1 MSLKT
6 EILQIPIEGNW
17 SFKESIIKMYFSD
30 KDYSLDKFSLI
41 KENKNYIDVFFR
53 IDDEAERIYNELLK
67 ALSIKNIEAKSE
79 KMLEIKNKVRE
90 YTLSIPIKYVDKVN
104 NKDDIILN
112 FPQSACEVYYDN
124 MTGYKREKGEDF
136 FVM

>member
-1 MSLKT
+1 
-6 EILQIPIEGNW
+6 
-17 SFKESIIKMYFSD
+17 
-30 KDYSLDKFSLI
+30 
-41 KENKNYIDVFFR
+41 
-53 IDDEAERIYNELLK
+53 
-67 ALSIKNIEAKSE
+67 
-79 KMLEIKNKVRE
+79 MLEIKNKVRE